1 MNVESK
7 RKAGRPSLGG
17 DRKLLIE
24 KVARRSFATLG
35 YDKTTIR
42 LVADKA
48 GVDPKLVMHY
58 FGNKQKLFVATMKFP
73 SQVTAAMKLLSVAP
87 ESKRGE
93 IIAELFLSPTSRSA
107 RQRLLGVIRAAASEP
122 EAADMFREVY
132 LRDFLLPMLSS
143 IKIDHMEKRAVM
155 LSALLVGFVFTSEI
169 VDLQS
174 LVGEN
179 DRSKKQLFASLV
191 QSILTTKL

>member
-1 MNVESK
+1 MDTK
-7 RKAGRPSLGG
+7 RKAGRPASGENK
-17 DRKLLIE
+17 RLLIE
-24 KVARRSFATLG
+24 KVARKAFGSLG

-58 FGNKQKLFVATMKFP
+58 FGNKQKLFVATMKLP
-73 SQVTAAMKLLSVAP
+73 TEVGKGIKLLALAP

-93 IIAELFLSPTSRSA
+93 LIAELFLAPPA
-107 RQRLLGVIRAAASEP
+107 KAIHQRLVGVIRAAASEP
-122 EAADMFREVY
+122 EAAAMFREVY
-132 LRDFLLPMLSS
+132 LRKLLIPMLTS

-155 LSALLVGFVFTSEI
+155 LSAVFAGFVFTSEI

-174 LVGEN
+174 LGGT
-179 DRSKKQLFASLV
+179 DDKSRKLLIGSLV
-191 QSILTTKL
+191 QTILTTKL